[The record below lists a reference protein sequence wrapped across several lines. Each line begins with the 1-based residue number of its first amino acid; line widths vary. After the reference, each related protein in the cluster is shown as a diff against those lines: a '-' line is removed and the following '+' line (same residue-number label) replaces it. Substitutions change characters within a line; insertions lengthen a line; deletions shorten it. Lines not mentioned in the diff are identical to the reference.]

1 MCLLDDSVVHVTIFV
16 HILGLVHILGYVY
29 AGLKYCPRV
38 IYRLL
43 RVSPPRASLPSCIV
57 IGLHPSRYRP
67 ESPSVLPRFS
77 IARVVTAVLRLSVF
91 VELSVSLSF
100 RSALAPFRYRLSP
113 VHALLVQVKLTPSPS
128 LFLWSF
134 ALKLPRLASNPCIT
148 TCMDRSPFLW
158 SFSSKLPLYHD
169 ATNPTTVDIQ

>member
-1 MCLLDDSVVHVTIFV
+1 MPLLEYAVHSLDIIHVLDVSSSFRLTFGSSLVSGSTALLFAWSVCLLDDSVVHVTIFV

-29 AGLKYCPRV
+29 AGMKYCPRV

-77 IARVVTAVLRLSVF
+77 IARVITAILHLSVS
-91 VELSVSLSF
+91 VELSISLSSRVVPGF
-100 RSALAPFRYRLSP
+100 SACQLRRIARP
-113 VHALLVQVKLTPSPS
+113 
-128 LFLWSF
+128 
-134 ALKLPRLASNPCIT
+134 
-148 TCMDRSPFLW
+148 
-158 SFSSKLPLYHD
+158 
-169 ATNPTTVDIQ
+169 